1 MSWNMLEKE
10 IQTYMKMRKEKAKL
24 KGQENIEEVL
34 EFLKSAR
41 MLKKQIRLIRGIDL
55 NEREEEVIK
64 EVLGDLTKEFML
76 FKA

>member
-1 MSWNMLEKE
+1 
-10 IQTYMKMRKEKAKL
+10 MKMRKEKAKL